1 MDEGTHAG
9 ARLGKPRRRA
19 GALML
24 AIAMTV
30 TMSGPA
36 TTRAEAPGKI
46 DMEAAEMTANLI
58 GAPVFSTDGS
68 AVGEVADI
76 FFNEENE
83 PTGLKMK
90 AAAHL
95 GLGTRIINV
104 PKGAFIVLRGA
115 VVLEMPAGAVPA
127 LPELSEPSDDN

>member
-1 MDEGTHAG
+1 VDES
-9 ARLGKPRRRA
+9 ARSRARVGKPRRIA
-19 GALML
+19 GPLML
-24 AIAMTV
+24 AIAMSAIMGV
-30 TMSGPA
+30 F
-36 TTRAEAPGKI
+36 TTIRAEAPGKI
-46 DMEAAEMTANLI
+46 DIEAAEMTADLI
-58 GAPVFSTDGS
+58 GAPVFATDGS

-83 PTGLKMK
+83 PAGLKMK

-115 VVLEMPAGAVPA
+115 VVLEMPADAVPA

>member
-1 MDEGTHAG
+1 MNLGARAG
-9 ARLGKPRRRA
+9 AGLGKPRRVA
-19 GALML
+19 GMLVL

-30 TMSGPA
+30 TLRVP
-36 TTRAEAPGKI
+36 TTLRAEAPGKI
-46 DMEAAEMTANLI
+46 DIEAAEMTADLI
-58 GAPVFSTDGS
+58 GAPVFATDGS

-115 VVLEMPAGAVPA
+115 VVLQMPADAVSA
-127 LPELSEPSDDN
+127 LPDLSEPSDEN

>member
-1 MDEGTHAG
+1 VDEGTHAG
-9 ARLGKPRRRA
+9 ARLAKPRRRA

-24 AIAMTV
+24 AIAV
-30 TMSGPA
+30 TMSVPT

-68 AVGEVADI
+68 AVGEVTDI

-90 AAAHL
+90 AAVHL

>member
-1 MDEGTHAG
+1 MDEGARSG
-9 ARLGKPRRRA
+9 ARVGKSRPFA
-19 GALML
+19 GALLL
-24 AIAMTV
+24 AIAVSAIMGV
-30 TMSGPA
+30 TIAIG
-36 TTRAEAPGKI
+36 AEAPGKI
-46 DMEAAEMTANLI
+46 DLQAAEMTADLI
-58 GAPVFSTDGS
+58 GAPVYSTDGS

-95 GLGTRIINV
+95 GLGARIINV

-127 LPELSEPSDDN
+127 LPELSEPSDDH

>member
-1 MDEGTHAG
+1 M
-9 ARLGKPRRRA
+9 
-19 GALML
+19 ML
-24 AIAMTV
+24 AIALSV
-30 TMSGPA
+30 P
-36 TTRAEAPGKI
+36 TTIRAEVPGKI
-46 DMEAAEMTANLI
+46 DIEAAEMTADLI
-58 GAPVFSTDGS
+58 GAPVFATDGS
-68 AVGEVADI
+68 AVGEVADV

-115 VVLEMPAGAVPA
+115 VILEMPAGALPA

>member
-1 MDEGTHAG
+1 MDRG
-9 ARLGKPRRRA
+9 ARAGSTLERPRRVV
-19 GALML
+19 GTLL
-24 AIAMTV
+24 LVIAMSV
-30 TMSGPA
+30 PISLP
-36 TTRAEAPGKI
+36 TTIRAEAPGKI
-46 DMEAAEMTANLI
+46 DTEAAEMTANLI

-68 AVGEVADI
+68 EVGEVADI

-104 PKGAFIVLRGA
+104 PKGAFVVLRGA
-115 VVLEMPAGAVPA
+115 VVLEMPADAVQA
-127 LPELSEPSDDN
+127 LPDLSEPSDD

>member
-1 MDEGTHAG
+1 MV
-9 ARLGKPRRRA
+9 
-19 GALML
+19 L
-24 AIAMTV
+24 AIAV
-30 TMSGPA
+30 SLTMSLTVGLP
-36 TTRAEAPGKI
+36 TTIRAEAPGKI
-46 DMEAAEMTANLI
+46 DTEIAEMTADLI
-58 GAPVFSTDGS
+58 GAPVFATDGA

-115 VVLEMPAGAVPA
+115 VVLEMPAETVPA
-127 LPELSEPSDDN
+127 LPELSEPNEDN

>member
-9 ARLGKPRRRA
+9 ARLAKPRRRA

-24 AIAMTV
+24 AIAV
-30 TMSGPA
+30 TMSVPT

-68 AVGEVADI
+68 AVGEVTDI

-90 AAAHL
+90 AAVHL

>member
-1 MDEGTHAG
+1 
-9 ARLGKPRRRA
+9 
-19 GALML
+19 ML
-24 AIAMTV
+24 AIAMSV
-30 TMSGPA
+30 TMSVTMSVP
-36 TTRAEAPGKI
+36 TTIRAEVPRKI
-46 DMEAAEMTANLI
+46 DTEAAEMTADLI

-127 LPELSEPSDDN
+127 LPELSEPSDDH

>member
-9 ARLGKPRRRA
+9 ARLAKPRRRA

-24 AIAMTV
+24 AIAV
-30 TMSGPA
+30 TMSVPT

-68 AVGEVADI
+68 AVGEVTDI

-90 AAAHL
+90 AAVHL

-115 VVLEMPAGAVPA
+115 IVLEMPAGAVPA
-127 LPELSEPSDDN
+127 LPELSEPSVDN

>member
-1 MDEGTHAG
+1 
-9 ARLGKPRRRA
+9 
-19 GALML
+19 ML
-24 AIAMTV
+24 AIAV
-30 TMSGPA
+30 TMSVPT

-127 LPELSEPSDDN
+127 LPELSEPSVDN

>member
-1 MDEGTHAG
+1 
-9 ARLGKPRRRA
+9 
-19 GALML
+19 ML
-24 AIAMTV
+24 AIAMSV
-30 TMSGPA
+30 TMSVP
-36 TTRAEAPGKI
+36 TTIRAEVPGKI
-46 DMEAAEMTANLI
+46 DTEAAEMTADLI
-58 GAPVFSTDGS
+58 GAPVFATDGS

-104 PKGAFIVLRGA
+104 PKGAVIVLRGW
-115 VVLEMPAGAVPA
+115 VVLQMPAGEVSA
-127 LPELSEPSDDN
+127 LPGLSDTGEDR

>member
-1 MDEGTHAG
+1 
-9 ARLGKPRRRA
+9 
-19 GALML
+19 ML
-24 AIAMTV
+24 AIVIGASMGV
-30 TMSGPA
+30 FAIM
-36 TTRAEAPGKI
+36 RAEAPRQIDPGQIDPGQIDPGQI
-46 DMEAAEMTANLI
+46 DMGAAEMTANLI

-83 PTGLKMK
+83 PTGLKMR

-115 VVLEMPAGAVPA
+115 VVLEIPAGAVRA
-127 LPELSEPSDDN
+127 LPELSEPSDDP